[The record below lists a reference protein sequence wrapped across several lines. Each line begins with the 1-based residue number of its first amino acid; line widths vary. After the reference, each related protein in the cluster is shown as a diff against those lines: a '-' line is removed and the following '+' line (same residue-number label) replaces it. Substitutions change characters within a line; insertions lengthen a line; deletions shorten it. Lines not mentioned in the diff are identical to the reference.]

1 MAIDESELAEMLKD
15 ASNKLISISSERGG
29 LKQFISICNAITLV
43 PSEADP
49 SIFEIPIDIEL
60 GTQYTT
66 ERREAIFDK
75 LVLDRLDLDI

>member
-15 ASNKLISISSERGG
+15 ASNKLISISSERGE

-43 PSEADP
+43 PSEVDP

-60 GTQYTT
+60 GIQYTT